1 MYEEYYGFTEKPF
14 SLTPDPRFLFRSQ
27 THADAFELLEYA
39 MRRREGFVVITGD
52 IGTGKTTLCRALLER
67 LDRHTFSALLLNPFL
82 SETDLLKLIL
92 QDFGVVPR
100 DQFRHPDM
108 REVSKQA
115 LIDTLNDFLLSLL
128 PLGACAMLIVD
139 EAQNRRRYSSRFAFS
154 RTSRPTRR
162 SSCRSSS
169 WDRNLPPQVL
179 EQIRILSNLETDTEK
194 LLQIVLVGQVGL
206 STTLRTP
213 ELRQLAQRV
222 SITYELRPLTPDEVA
237 AYVMHRLRVAGGGAS
252 VIFRPRAL
260 EAIHRLS
267 QGIPRVINLLCDRA
281 LLAGCAGRTNVIDK
295 DIVTTVSESLELPR
309 ATQSAPALRTRLR
322 WRAATVAVALGLSVL
337 IGTAG
342 AGLGYL
348 VSEGYRVTVIGYI
361 PLLALP
367 PPVEPSVTAADTA
380 PSTERSH
387 VRGGRPALHRAPRR

>member
-27 THADAFELLEYA
+27 THAGAFELLEYA

-67 LDRHTFSALLLNPFL
+67 LDRQTFSALLLNPFL

-100 DQFRHPDM
+100 DQFRHPAM

-139 EAQNRRRYSSRFAFS
+139 EAQ
-154 RTSRPTRR
+154 
-162 SSCRSSS
+162 
-169 WDRNLPPQVL
+169 NLPPQVL

-295 DIVTTVSESLELPR
+295 DIVTTASESLELPR
-309 ATQSAPALRTRLR
+309 ATQSAPALRTGLR

-348 VSEGYRVTVIGYI
+348 VSEGYRVTVVGYI

-367 PPVEPSVTAADTA
+367 PPVEPAVTAADTA